1 MVHVVLLL
9 KKERIEKFMKTG
21 NTVFIYKNELYKAC
35 FQNNITYG
43 KSKDLANRTQSDK
56 ILTDRAY
63 EITSN
68 PIYDGHQR
76 GLASTIYTFFDKT
89 IRC

>member
-1 MVHVVLLL
+1 MTH
-9 KKERIEKFMKTG
+9 
-21 NTVFIYKNELYKAC
+21 
-35 FQNNITYG
+35 G

-56 ILTDRAY
+56 ILTDKAY
-63 EITSN
+63 EIASN
-68 PIYDGHQR
+68 PIYNGHQR